1 MSYAFS
7 LPFHAFRLKFPNRH
21 GDQVLR
27 PVADSSSVS
36 VGESKHVLMERFA
49 GAFQKEVLDKG
60 RAGELLDMSLYPEL
74 QQTTVTTSFASA
86 SDRVSYP
93 AFEMELDAF
102 YGSRNGT
109 WWGIIPSLGVEAAAD
124 GEEQLMQNLAE
135 NVRVYFVRTGRLRA
149 VQGIVSALWYEEVSL
164 QSSTISLQALAP
176 SELESQEKKA
186 ARQLL
191 SDAATPMQVVRKELF
206 GMEHELEQVLRA
218 FQNNFGR
225 CVLLVGPGGC
235 GKSAIVAEASR
246 QWKIKHRSGIF
257 WETTASRL
265 IKELTRD
272 TGWQYNL
279 SHLCRELNANG
290 DWLYVRSLMELFEVG
305 RYAGNEVSIGE
316 FLRNYLSRGEIALI
330 AECTQEEL
338 QRIELISPNF
348 ASFFSKVEVIP
359 PKEKVLE
366 DIVQN
371 SVVQLAAERKINFDQ
386 AAVREAIALH
396 ARFNP
401 YSGMPG
407 KVIRFLESVIRE
419 PLRAGGKTA
428 QRHITGKDIVLRF
441 CEESGIPPLLL
452 DDDVPL
458 DPVHMLDRFNN
469 NVFGQPHA
477 AVAITDLLVKMKTRT
492 SRERKPIA
500 SILFAGPTGVG
511 KTELAKV
518 LAEVVFGER
527 HRMIRF
533 DMSEYSGPDAVFRLT
548 GAGDVD
554 GLLTAA
560 VRREPFCVLLFDE
573 IEKASPD
580 FYDLL
585 LQILDE
591 GRLSDNSGKLV
602 NFCSAIIIM
611 TSNIGASG
619 LRSRPIGLKPG
630 RSSANLREHYQ
641 DAVKKYFRPEL
652 INRFDEIIPFNAL
665 DEAAIRFVVDRE
677 LKLLLQREGIR
688 YRRMNL
694 HIDEKVAD
702 YLGRRGFDPQYGAR
716 YLQRAMREMLL
727 LPLSKSLAEQ
737 DPTDHLEVFVQM
749 DAQGYRPVANVTS
762 DPLSLELLIEELH
775 HANITNH
782 SSNLR
787 RNIYALEDGF
797 MYRELL
803 SSWSLLEDMRINS
816 GTQFW
821 KNHKSVHAYNAL
833 SRFIERMNA
842 LKSEIETLETNASV
856 SFLGQTSDDVNLPT
870 QLSDWTSAAGIFKKD
885 LVSYSKPEF
894 KSFQLGI
901 FGPQLEHIFTF
912 YHRLLGRLGLHI
924 AAVKAVWHR
933 ASYYEELVTDP
944 ENAEAKVKREAYLYT
959 NEDWFLD
966 NSVVF
971 RQPKPEK
978 SGDKLV
984 GLECKV
990 EGPLAYVLMMGEN
1003 GFQHWMH
1010 QGQTEFSPYLAQV
1023 VLDDEYSTPK
1033 RVHRLD
1039 FFTPKPRRIISPGNY
1054 TDKVYDIAVTVEG
1067 ELMAGIVQFCE
1078 DQMLREVDSAV
1089 G

>member
-1 MSYAFS
+1 MPYAFS

-27 PVADSSSVS
+27 PIADTSFVS
-36 VGESKHVLMERFA
+36 VGESKHLLMERFA
-49 GAFQKEVLDKG
+49 AAFQQDVLDKG
-60 RAGELLDMSLYPEL
+60 RAGELLDMSLYQDL
-74 QQTTVTTSFASA
+74 MQTTISTHFPEA
-86 SDRVSYP
+86 SDRVSFP
-93 AFEMELDAF
+93 AFDMELDAF

-109 WWGIIPSLGVEAAAD
+109 WWGIIPALGVEAAAD
-124 GEEQLMQNLAE
+124 GEEQLMQSLAD
-135 NVRVYFVRTGRLRA
+135 NIRVYFIRTGRLRA

-164 QSSTISLQALAP
+164 QSSTISLQALTP
-176 SELESQEKKA
+176 SEVESQEAKV

-191 SDAATPMQVVRKELF
+191 ADAATPLQVVRKELF

-218 FQNNFGR
+218 FHNNFGR

-235 GKSAIVAEASR
+235 GKSTIVAEASR
-246 QWKIKHRSGIF
+246 QWKIKHRSGLF

-279 SHLCRELNANG
+279 SHLCRELHTNG

-330 AECTQEEL
+330 AECTPEEL

-366 DIVQN
+366 DIIHN
-371 SVVQLAAERKINFDQ
+371 SIQQLAAERKIHLDKT
-386 AAVREAIALH
+386 AVREAIALH

-407 KVIRFLESVIRE
+407 KVIRFLEAAMRE
-419 PLRAGGKTA
+419 PLRAGSKTT
-428 QRHITGKDIVLRF
+428 QRRITAKDIVSRF

-452 DDDVPL
+452 DDDLAFEPDL
-458 DPVHMLDRFNN
+458 MLERFNN

-477 AVAITDLLVKMKTRT
+477 AAAITDMLVKMKTRT
-492 SRERKPIA
+492 SRGRKPIA

-518 LAEVVFGER
+518 LAEVVFGDR
-527 HRMIRF
+527 RRMIRF

-548 GAGDVD
+548 GAGDTD

-560 VRREPFCVLLFDE
+560 VRKEPFCVLLFDE
-573 IEKASPD
+573 IEKAAPD

-602 NFCSAIIIM
+602 NFCSAIIIL

-619 LRSRPIGLKPG
+619 LKSRPIGLKPG
-630 RSSANLREHYQ
+630 RTASNLREHYH

-677 LKLLLQREGIR
+677 LKMLYQREGIR

-702 YLGRRGFDPQYGAR
+702 YLGQRGFDPQYGAR
-716 YLQRAMREMLL
+716 YLQRAMRGMLL
-727 LPLSKSLAEQ
+727 LPLSKSLADQ

-749 DAQGYRPVANVTS
+749 DAQVYRPTIVVES

-775 HANITNH
+775 HANMTNH
-782 SSNLR
+782 TSTLR
-787 RNIYALEDGF
+787 RMIYSVEDGF
-797 MYRELL
+797 LYRELL
-803 SSWSLLEDMRINS
+803 SNWSMLDDDRRNHS
-816 GTQFW
+816 SSFW
-821 KNHKSVHAYNAL
+821 KDHERAREFNAL
-833 SRFIERMNA
+833 SQFIERMNA
-842 LKSEIETLETNASV
+842 LKSDIETLEMNAAV
-856 SFLGQTSDDVNLPT
+856 SFLGQASDDVNLPT
-870 QLSDWTSAAGIFKKD
+870 LLTNWTSDTFIFKKD
-885 LVSYSKPEF
+885 IVAYSKSDF
-894 KSFQLGI
+894 N
-901 FGPQLEHIFTF
+901 TC
-912 YHRLLGRLGLHI
+912 LLGMYGVDLEKIYSSYITILQRLGLKL
-924 AAVKAVWHR
+924 AAIRAVWHR
-933 ASYYEELVTDP
+933 ASYYDEMVPDP
-944 ENAEAKVKREAYLYT
+944 DNADARVKREAYLYT
-959 NEDWFLD
+959 DEDWVSD
-966 NSVVF
+966 TSVVF
-971 RQPKPEK
+971 KKPQPEK
-978 SGDKLV
+978 SGDKFV

-990 EGPLAYVLMMGEN
+990 QGPLAYLLLLGES
-1003 GFQHWMH
+1003 GFQHWLH
-1010 QGQTEFSPYLAQV
+1010 PGHVEYAPYWVQV
-1023 VLDDEYSTPK
+1023 MPADTYTTPK

-1039 FFTPKPRRIISPGNY
+1039 FFTAKPRRIIAPGIYSDKNY
-1054 TDKVYDIAVTVEG
+1054 SIDASSEG
-1067 ELMAGIVQFCE
+1067 EFIDAIIEFCE
-1078 DQMLREVDSAV
+1078 ESMMREVDVAV
-1089 G
+1089 A

>member
-7 LPFHAFRLKFPNRH
+7 LPFHIFRLKFPNKH
-21 GDQVLR
+21 GDHVLR
-27 PVADSSSVS
+27 PVADIGSVS
-36 VGESKHVLMERFA
+36 LGESKHLLTERFA
-49 GAFQKEVLDKG
+49 ASFQQEVLNKG
-60 RAGELLDMSLYPEL
+60 RAGELLDMSLYQDLKRTAIATP
-74 QQTTVTTSFASA
+74 FAGS
-86 SDRVSYP
+86 SDGVSYP
-93 AFEMELDAF
+93 AFEMESDAF
-102 YGSRNGT
+102 IGARNGT
-109 WWGIIPSLGVEAAAD
+109 WWGIVPALGVEAAAD
-124 GEEQLMQNLAE
+124 SEELLLQSLAD

-164 QSSTISLQALAP
+164 ESSDISLLSLAP
-176 SELESQEKKA
+176 SEVENQETNA
-186 ARQLL
+186 TRQLL
-191 SDAATPMQVVRKELF
+191 TDAATPLPATRKELF

-225 CVLLVGPGGC
+225 CVLLTGPGGC
-235 GKSAIVAEASR
+235 GKSAIIAEAAR
-246 QWKIKHRSGIF
+246 QWKTKHRAGQF

-305 RYAGNEVSIGE
+305 RYVGNEVSMGE

-330 AECTQEEL
+330 AECTPEEL

-348 ASFFSKVEVIP
+348 SSFFSKVEVIP

-366 DIVQN
+366 GIIQN
-371 SVVQLAAERKINFDQ
+371 SVQQLAAERKIEFDKT
-386 AAVREAIALH
+386 AVREAIALH

-407 KVIRFLESVIRE
+407 KVIRFLEGIIRE
-419 PLRAGGKTA
+419 PLRTGSQTS
-428 QRHITGKDIVLRF
+428 QRRITGKDIVERF
-441 CEESGIPPLLL
+441 CEESGIPALLL
-452 DDDVPL
+452 NDDLPL
-458 DPVHMLDRFNN
+458 EPGQILERFNS

-477 AVAITDLLVKMKTRT
+477 AAAVTDMLVKLKTRI
-492 SRERKPIA
+492 SKERKPIA

-518 LAEVVFGER
+518 LAELVFGDR
-527 HRMIRF
+527 NRMIRF

-548 GAGDVD
+548 GAGDAD
-554 GLLTAA
+554 GLLTSA
-560 VRREPFCVLLFDE
+560 VRKKPFCVLLFDE

-611 TSNIGASG
+611 TSNIGAAGMKSK
-619 LRSRPIGLKPG
+619 PIGLKPG
-630 RSSANLREHYQ
+630 RSASNVREHYQ

-652 INRFDEIIPFNAL
+652 VNRFDDIIPFNAL
-665 DEAAIRFVVDRE
+665 DEAAIRFVVERE

-694 HIDEKVAD
+694 HIDESVAD

-737 DPTDHLEVFVQM
+737 DPTDHLEVSVYM
-749 DAQGYRPVANVTS
+749 DAQGYRPAVKVES

-782 SSNLR
+782 TSTLR
-787 RNIYALEDGF
+787 RTIYAVEDGF
-797 MYRELL
+797 LYRELL
-803 SSWSLLEDMRINS
+803 SNWSLLDDDRRS
-816 GTQFW
+816 HPTGFW
-821 KNHKSVHAYNAL
+821 KDHERVREYNAL
-833 SRFIERMNA
+833 SKFTERMNG
-842 LKSEIETLETNASV
+842 LKTEIETLEMNASV
-856 SFLGQTSDDVNLPT
+856 SFLGQASDDVRLPT
-870 QLSDWTSAAGIFKKD
+870 QLTNWTSEAQVFKKD
-885 LVSYSKPEF
+885 LVAHVNREYNSCVLGLYGVDLEKIYNMYRVIVRR
-894 KSFQLGI
+894 LGI
-901 FGPQLEHIFTF
+901 HMSGVWP
-912 YHRLLGRLGLHI
+912 
-924 AAVKAVWHR
+924 VWHR
-933 ASYYEELVTDP
+933 NSYYEELVSDP
-944 ENAEAKVKREAYLYT
+944 ENPEVKVKREEYYYT
-959 NEDWFLD
+959 EEEWFTGTSD
-966 NSVVF
+966 DY
-971 RQPKPEK
+971 RQPTAEK

-984 GLECKV
+984 GLEFKID
-990 EGPLAYVLMMGEN
+990 GPVAYLLMSGES
-1003 GFQHWMH
+1003 GFQHWLLPGH
-1010 QGQTEFSPYLAQV
+1010 TEPTPYWVQV
-1023 VLDDEYSTPK
+1023 MPFEQHATPK

-1039 FFTPKPRRIISPGNY
+1039 FFTAKPRRIMAPGTYSDKNY
-1054 TDKVYDIAVTVEG
+1054 NIEAATESEFLDAVAQRCQEY
-1067 ELMAGIVQFCE
+1067 MIQ
-1078 DQMLREVDSAV
+1078 EVNLAV
-1089 G
+1089 M